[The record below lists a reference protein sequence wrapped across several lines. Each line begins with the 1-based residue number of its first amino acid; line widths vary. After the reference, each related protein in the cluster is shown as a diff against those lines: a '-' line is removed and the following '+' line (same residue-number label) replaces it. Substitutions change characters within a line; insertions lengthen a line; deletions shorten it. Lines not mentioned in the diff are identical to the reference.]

1 MVDHRVHAGIAD
13 QYLVDTACRRVA
25 LEGGQHV
32 RVQQHPQLGQG
43 GGKALDDLDGL
54 AGDVIAAGAIVPSG
68 VAQLAAD
75 FAGQGVERHVQG
87 VADVEVLAF
96 LAQVRRTQ
104 AHGEEGAGKGFDDM
118 PDGDARRQF
127 AAAAVLQPAVLAA
140 PLGTGVAQLADDL
153 VELPVDRLA
162 AGGDVGKSVHGGYL

>member
-1 MVDHRVHAGIAD
+1 M
-13 QYLVDTACRRVA
+13 
-25 LEGGQHV
+25 
-32 RVQQHPQLGQG
+32 
-43 GGKALDDLDGL
+43 
-54 AGDVIAAGAIVPSG
+54 PSG

-96 LAQVRRTQ
+96 LAQVGRTQ

-118 PDGDARRQF
+118 PDGDARWQF
-127 AAAAVLQPAVLAA
+127 ATAAVLQPAVLAA
-140 PLGTGVAQLADDL
+140 PLGAGVAQLADDL

-162 AGGDVGKSVHGGYL
+162 TGGDVGKSVHGGTCKARSGSL